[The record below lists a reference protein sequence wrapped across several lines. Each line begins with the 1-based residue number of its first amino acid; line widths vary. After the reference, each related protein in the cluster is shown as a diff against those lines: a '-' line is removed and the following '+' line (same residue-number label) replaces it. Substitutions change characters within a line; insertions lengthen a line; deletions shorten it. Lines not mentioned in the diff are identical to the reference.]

1 MLALK
6 NHRHEVWRRSPRVM
20 FFCEKDKGLRAAFDV
35 YHLKREFIMSRLRRN
50 FIAVCCML
58 IALPA
63 LAQNGAT
70 KAENKLKDYFSGV
83 ALQVK
88 KQNDP
93 AQKRE
98 ILNRSFEKVFK
109 AADTIE
115 RMPAFSAS
123 DLQVVTELRSQA
135 REKFDE
141 LNGLTGYQRIN
152 DAQLDHFAD
161 YIVQDMEQAKQI
173 TIVTTTAVLIV
184 IGILVLLLAS

>member
-1 MLALK
+1 
-6 NHRHEVWRRSPRVM
+6 
-20 FFCEKDKGLRAAFDV
+20 
-35 YHLKREFIMSRLRRN
+35 MSRLRRN